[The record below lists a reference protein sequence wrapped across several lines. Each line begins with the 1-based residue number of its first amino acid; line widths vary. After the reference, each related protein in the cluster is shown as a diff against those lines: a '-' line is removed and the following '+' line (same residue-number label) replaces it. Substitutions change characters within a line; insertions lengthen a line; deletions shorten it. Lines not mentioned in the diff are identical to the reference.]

1 MAGSL
6 YRRRPAGPNSQQRLP
21 RPSPRGRP
29 REPVLGPGKA
39 DRQVRLVVG
48 GGVGFA
54 LVIVATDGDGVN
66 ARVVAEA
73 RERSVE
79 VIAERLAV
87 RLPPSA
93 RSHAGDV

>member
-1 MAGSL
+1 
-6 YRRRPAGPNSQQRLP
+6 
-21 RPSPRGRP
+21 
-29 REPVLGPGKA
+29 
-39 DRQVRLVVG
+39 VVG